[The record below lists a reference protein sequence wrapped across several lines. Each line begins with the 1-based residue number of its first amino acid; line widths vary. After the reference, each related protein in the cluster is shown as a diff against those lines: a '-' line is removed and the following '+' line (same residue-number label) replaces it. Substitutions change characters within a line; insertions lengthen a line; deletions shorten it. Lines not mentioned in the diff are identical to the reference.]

1 MASTPLPPLPPSS
14 GIPPEH
20 RIPKTASGSWAEPF
34 VEFGLFCCGMLSVVI
49 TVTIAVIVLAGAVR
63 FFADPAVSFWYFLT
77 GPEWTAGFAN
87 PKYGIPT
94 LLIGTLMVAI
104 IAACVALPLGLTTA
118 IYLSEYASPRFRSY
132 VKPTL
137 ELLAG
142 IPTVVYGFFAV
153 TFITPVLALVIPGLN
168 QPYNQLSGGIVVG
181 IMILPMVASLSEDAL
196 RAVPRSLREGA
207 YALGATEFETSTKV
221 VVPAAL
227 SGILAS
233 YILAISRAVG
243 ETMAVTLACGARRQF
258 TIDPR
263 EGVATMTSFIAQ
275 IAQGDVVVGSTDYNS
290 LFAVAAVLFF
300 MTLSMNILAQWILRR
315 YRMVYQ

>member
-1 MASTPLPPLPPSS
+1 MASTPGPPSS
-14 GIPPEH
+14 SIPPRH
-20 RIPKTASGSWAEPF
+20 RIPKTSRGSWAEPF
-34 VEFGLFCCGMLSVVI
+34 IEFFLFCCASLSILVTLAIAAVV
-49 TVTIAVIVLAGAVR
+49 LWGAYN
-63 FFADPAVSFWYFLT
+63 FFQDSAVSFWYFLT
-77 GPEWTAGFAN
+77 GPEWSAGFAN
-87 PKYGIPT
+87 ARYGIPT
-94 LLIGTLMVAI
+94 LFVGTLMVAV
-104 IAACVALPLGLTTA
+104 IAAAVALPLGLTTA
-118 IYLSEYASPRFRSY
+118 VYLSEYASPRLRAF

-142 IPTVVYGFFAV
+142 IPTVVYGYFAV
-153 TFITPVLALVIPGLN
+153 TTVTPLLAMIIPGLN

-233 YILAISRAVG
+233 FLLAISRAVG
-243 ETMAVTLACGARRQF
+243 ETMAVTLACGAKRQF
-258 TIDPR
+258 SIDPR
-263 EGVATMTSFIAQ
+263 DGVATMTSFIAQ

-300 MTLSMNILAQWILRR
+300 MTLFMNVLAQMVLRR

>member
-1 MASTPLPPLPPSS
+1 MATTPTPSN
-14 GIPPEH
+14 IPEQH
-20 RIPKTASGSWAEPF
+20 RIPKTAGGSWAEPF
-34 VEFGLFCCGMLSVVI
+34 IEFFLFCCGMVSVIVTI
-49 TVTIAVIVLAGAVR
+49 TIAVVVLTGAVN
-63 FFADPAVSFWYFLT
+63 FFRDPAVSFWYFLT
-77 GPEWTAGFAN
+77 GPEWSAGFAN
-87 PKYGIPT
+87 AKYGLPT
-94 LLIGTLMVAI
+94 LFLGTMMVAV
-104 IAACVALPLGLTTA
+104 IAALVALPLGLTAA
-118 IYLSEYASPRFRSY
+118 IYLSEFASPRMRTF

-153 TFITPVLALVIPGLN
+153 AVVTPLLAYIVPGLN

-196 RAVPRSLREGA
+196 RAVPQSLREGA
-207 YALGATEFETSTKV
+207 YALGATEYETATQV

-227 SGILAS
+227 SGVLAS
-233 YILAISRAVG
+233 FLLAISRAIG
-243 ETMAVTLACGARRQF
+243 ETMAVTLACGAKRQL

-263 EGVATMTSFIAQ
+263 DGVATMTSFIAQ

-290 LFAVAAVLFF
+290 LFAVAAVLFL
-300 MTLSMNILAQWILRR
+300 MTLVMNVLAQWVLRR

>member
-1 MASTPLPPLPPSS
+1 MATTPPPPS

-20 RIPKTASGSWAEPF
+20 RIPKTARGSWAEPF
-34 VEFGLFCCGMLSVVI
+34 IEAFLFACAGLSVVV
-49 TVTIAVIVLAGAVR
+49 TVAIAAVVLIGAFN
-63 FFADPAVSFWYFLT
+63 FFNDPAVSYWYFFT
-77 GPEWTAGFAN
+77 GPEWSAGFAN
-87 PKYGIPT
+87 AKYGILT
-94 LLIGTLMVAI
+94 LFVGTMMVAV
-104 IAACVALPLGLTTA
+104 IAACVALPLGLVTA
-118 IYLSEYASPRFRSY
+118 VYLSEYASPRFRAF

-142 IPTVVYGFFAV
+142 VPTVVYGFFAV
-153 TFITPVLALVIPGLN
+153 TVITPFLATFVPGLN
-168 QPYNQLSGGIVVG
+168 TPYNQLSGGIVVG

-207 YALGATEFETSTKV
+207 YALGATEYEVSTKV

-233 YILAISRAVG
+233 FILAISRAVG
-243 ETMAVTLACGARRQF
+243 ETMAVTLACGAKRQF
-258 TIDPR
+258 SLDPR
-263 EGVATMTSFIAQ
+263 DGVATMTSFIAQ

-300 MTLSMNILAQWILRR
+300 LTLAMNVLAQWVLRR

>member
-1 MASTPLPPLPPSS
+1 MATTPLPPSS
-14 GIPPEH
+14 IPEGH
-20 RIPKTASGSWAEPF
+20 RIPKTGGGSWGESII
-34 VEFGLFCCGMLSVVI
+34 EFFLFCCGMLSVLI
-49 TVTIAVIVLAGAVR
+49 TVAIAVIVLYGAFN
-63 FFADPAVSFWYFLT
+63 FFTDPVVSFWYFLT
-77 GPEWTAGFAN
+77 GPEWSAGFAN
-87 PKYGIPT
+87 AKYGIPT
-94 LLIGTLMVAI
+94 LFFGTMMVAV
-104 IAACVALPLGLTTA
+104 IAALVALPLGLTTA
-118 IYLSEYASPRFRSY
+118 VYLSEYASPRMRAF

-142 IPTVVYGFFAV
+142 VPTVVYGFFAITVV
-153 TFITPVLALVIPGLN
+153 TPFLREIGIPVD
-168 QPYNQLSGGIVVG
+168 QPYNQLAGGIVVG

-196 RAVPRSLREGA
+196 RAVPRSLREGS

-233 YILAISRAVG
+233 FILAISRAIG
-243 ETMAVTLACGARRQF
+243 ETMAVTLACGAKRQF
-258 TIDPR
+258 SLNPL

-300 MTLSMNILAQWILRR
+300 MTLFMNVLAQWILRR

>member
-1 MASTPLPPLPPSS
+1 MATTPPPPS
-14 GIPPEH
+14 GIPAEH
-20 RIPKTASGSWAEPF
+20 RIPKTARGSWAEPF
-34 VEFGLFCCGMLSVVI
+34 IEAFLFACAGLSVV
-49 TVTIAVIVLAGAVR
+49 VTLAIAAVVLVGAYN
-63 FFADPAVSFWYFLT
+63 FFNDPAVSYWYFFT
-77 GPEWTAGFAN
+77 GPEWSAGFAN
-87 PKYGIPT
+87 AKYGILT
-94 LLIGTLMVAI
+94 LFVGTMMVAV
-104 IAACVALPLGLTTA
+104 IAACVALPLGLLTA
-118 IYLSEYASPRFRSY
+118 VYLSEYASPRFRAW

-153 TFITPVLALVIPGLN
+153 TVITPFLAMIIPGLN
-168 QPYNQLSGGIVVG
+168 TPYNQLSGGIVVG

-207 YALGATEFETSTKV
+207 YALGATEYEVSTKV

-233 YILAISRAVG
+233 FILAISRAVG
-243 ETMAVTLACGARRQF
+243 ETMAVTLACGAKRQF
-258 TIDPR
+258 SLDPR
-263 EGVATMTSFIAQ
+263 DGVATMTSFIAQ

-300 MTLSMNILAQWILRR
+300 LTLAMNVLAQWVLRR